1 VLNDVTNIN
10 DSTIDLRG
18 KKELKLVNLNTL
30 KIPLQ
35 DGKLWKKRMLK
46 SWMFVLRIPISVN
59 NSKTG

>member
-18 KKELKLVNLNTL
+18 KKELKLVDLNTL

-35 DGKLWKKRMLK
+35 DGKLWMKKNVKVMDVCFK
-46 SWMFVLRIPISVN
+46 NTDFC
-59 NSKTG
+59 K